1 MRNGVIKGLQLIAG
15 YLNED
20 NDVKTIYSVNED
32 ELDFNKKELYPL
44 ANIRFN
50 GNDFDTNEI
59 TYEVIYIDQRKNS
72 KKAITDKFVGNDNR
86 WDNWT
91 QAHSVLNNLVTK
103 LSLIRNDDNILL
115 VNSGSP
121 ILIDNAFSN
130 GLDGMSLLIT
140 LYVNSN
146 NSVCY

>member
-1 MRNGVIKGLQLIAG
+1 M
-15 YLNED
+15 
-20 NDVKTIYSVNED
+20 
-32 ELDFNKKELYPL
+32 

-103 LSLIRNDDNILL
+103 LKLIRNDDNILL
-115 VNSGSP
+115 VSSGSP

-146 NSVCY
+146 NSICN